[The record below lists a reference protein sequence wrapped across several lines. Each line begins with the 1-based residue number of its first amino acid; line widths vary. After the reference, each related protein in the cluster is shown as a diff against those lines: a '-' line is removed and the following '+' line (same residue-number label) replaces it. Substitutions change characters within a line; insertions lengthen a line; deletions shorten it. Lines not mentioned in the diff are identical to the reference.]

1 MLKTVS
7 LVVAAL
13 VATLLIVA
21 STRPG
26 AFRVE
31 RAITIEAPPERIYG
45 LLTDFRQWSA
55 WSPYEKRD
63 PAMRRTFEGAAS
75 GPGAVYAWAG
85 NREVGEGRMEIV
97 QSTPPSRLTIQLDFI
112 EPFAAHNTAEFTLA
126 PTQGGTRVTWAMWGP
141 SPFMSKLFGLFLDMD
156 TMIGRDFE
164 AGLANLKTLAQR

>member
-1 MLKTVS
+1 MLKTIS

-31 RAITIEAPPERIYG
+31 RSITIDAPPERIFG
-45 LLTDFRQWSA
+45 LLADFRQWSA

-85 NREVGEGRMEIV
+85 NREVGEGRMEVV
-97 QSTPPSRLTIQLDFI
+97 QSTPPSRLTLQLDFI

-126 PTQGGTRVTWAMWGP
+126 PAQGGTRVTWAMWGP
-141 SPFMSKLFGLFLDMD
+141 SPFMSRLIGLFVDMD

>member
-1 MLKTVS
+1 MLQTIC

-31 RAITIEAPPERIYG
+31 RAITIDAPPERIYG
-45 LLTDFRQWSA
+45 LLTDLRQWSA

-112 EPFAAHNTAEFTLA
+112 EPFTAHNTAEFTLA

-141 SPFMSKLFGLFLDMD
+141 SPFMSKLIGLFLDMD

>member
-1 MLKTVS
+1 MLKTIS
-7 LVVAAL
+7 LIAAAL
-13 VATLLIVA
+13 VATVLIVA

-31 RAITIEAPPERIYG
+31 RAITIDAPPDRIYG

-63 PAMRRTFEGAAS
+63 PAMRRRFEGAAS

-85 NREVGEGRMEIV
+85 NKEVGEGRMEIV
-97 QSTPPSRLTIQLDFI
+97 KAAPPTELTIQLDFI
-112 EPFAAHNTAEFTLA
+112 EPFAARNTAQFTLTPA
-126 PTQGGTRVTWAMWGP
+126 QGGTRVTWAMWGP
-141 SPFMSKLFGLFLDMD
+141 SPYLSKLIGLFVDMD